1 MSIIFGC
8 THAQA
13 QELPQMFAQVKHRGS
28 HQYQSSTASD
38 SALSVGFSIPTHENI
53 HQHSSGIAQNKET
66 LLAVSGNIT
75 NQGFEPLSPQDLL
88 ELYQQQGIHFL
99 QNIRGA
105 YTLVVAQGDDT
116 YIARDGTGQRTIFY
130 TTQQNRLAFCN
141 EAKGI
146 YALSHFKK
154 ALNLAAIPVYF
165 TFSFLP
171 LQTTMMQDVYE
182 LPAGMYLHYH
192 PAKGS
197 QLHRFFELEAFAKSA
212 EQSTEYWVERIR
224 AEVDREIEAKMAGEK
239 EIGVFLSGGLDSS
252 ILAARVAQLS
262 PQKIHTYSIHFG
274 KKYRNELHYAQKV
287 AQRYG
292 TQHHEVEIKPK
303 NFVPKLRHAIWHLD
317 DPVGDP
323 ITVPNFEL
331 ARFAAQTT
339 RVVFNGEGG
348 DPCFGGPK
356 NIPMLL
362 NHWYGGIEQA
372 PHFREKAYLA
382 SYRRGYAYLEQ
393 ILAPR
398 LLQNFHED
406 TQLVPILTPFFERE
420 NQNFLDKL
428 MTINMRLKGAHLILP
443 KVERMLSAV
452 GVTPVSPLFTS
463 EIAQSSVEMPS
474 NLKLNQGIE
483 KYILKQAYAHEVP
496 NEIIRRPKSGMRV
509 PLHYWFKGEMKK
521 YAKKIL
527 SPKNVKRSEL
537 FNPATVKTILKY
549 NKDTGIHRH
558 GLLIWMMLTLEIW
571 QRLFIE
577 GEEL

>member
-1 MSIIFGC
+1 MSVIFGC
-8 THAQA
+8 THAQIND
-13 QELPQMFAQVKHRGS
+13 LPHMFAQVKHRGS
-28 HQYQSSTASD
+28 HEYQSATAPKSQ
-38 SALSVGFSIPTHENI
+38 LSIGFSIPAHEHI
-53 HQHSSGIAQNKET
+53 HRYSSGIAQNKDI
-66 LLAVSGNIT
+66 LLAASGNIT
-75 NQGFEPLSPQDLL
+75 NQGFEPLSPQGLL
-88 ELYQQQGIHFL
+88 ELYANQGIDFL
-99 QNIRGA
+99 KGIRGA
-105 YTLVVAQGDDT
+105 YTLVIINNEDI

-146 YALSHFKK
+146 YALPHFNKQ
-154 ALNLAAIPVYF
+154 LNLAAIPIYF

-192 PAKGS
+192 PRQGA
-197 QLHRFFELEAFAKSA
+197 QTHRFFELEAFAKTQK
-212 EQSTEYWVERIR
+212 QSTEYWIDRIR
-224 AEVDREIEAKMAGEK
+224 KEVDREIEAKMANEK

-262 PQKIHTYSIHFG
+262 PSKIHTYSIHFG

-287 AQRYG
+287 AQRYQ

-303 NFVPKLRHAIWHLD
+303 NFVPQLRQAIWHLD

-323 ITVPNFEL
+323 ITIPNFEL
-331 ARFAAQTT
+331 ARFASQTT

-362 NHWYGGIEQA
+362 NHWYGGIEH
-372 PHFREKAYLA
+372 PPYFREKAYLA
-382 SYRRGYAYLEQ
+382 SYRRGYAYLKQ

-398 LLQNFHED
+398 LLEGFDED
-406 TQLVPILTPFFERE
+406 QHLVPILTPFFECKH
-420 NQNFLDKL
+420 QNFLDKL

-443 KVERMLSAV
+443 KVERMLGAV

-463 EIAQSSVEMPS
+463 EIAQSSIEMPS
-474 NLKLNQGIE
+474 QLKLQQGIE
-483 KYILKQAYAHEVP
+483 KYILKQAYANELP
-496 NEIIRRPKSGMRV
+496 PEIIRRPKSGMRV
-509 PLHYWFKGEMKK
+509 PLHYWFQGEMKK
-521 YAKKIL
+521 YAKKML
-527 SPKNVKRSEL
+527 SAKSIRRSQL
-537 FNPATVKTILKY
+537 FNPATVKTILNY

-577 GEEL
+577 GEDL

>member
-1 MSIIFGC
+1 MSVIFGC
-8 THAQA
+8 THAHA

-28 HQYQSSTASD
+28 NQYQSSTVVQ
-38 SALSVGFSIPTHENI
+38 SALSVGFSIPAHENI
-53 HQHSSGIAQNKET
+53 HQQSSGIAQSKDK

-75 NQGFEPLSPQDLL
+75 NQGFEPLSPQGLL
-88 ELYQQQGIHFL
+88 ELYEQQGIHFL

-105 YTLVVAQGDDT
+105 YTLVVAHGDDV

-146 YALSHFKK
+146 YALPHFKK
-154 ALNLAAIPVYF
+154 ALNLVAIPVYF

-192 PAKGS
+192 PTKGS

-252 ILAARVAQLS
+252 ILAARVAQLA
-262 PQKIHTYSIHFG
+262 PKKIHTYSIHFG
-274 KKYRNELHYAQKV
+274 AKYRNELHYAQKV
-287 AQRYG
+287 AQRYA

-303 NFVPKLRHAIWHLD
+303 NFVPKLRQAIWHLD

-474 NLKLNQGIE
+474 NLKLNQGVE

-496 NEIIRRPKSGMRV
+496 QEIIRRPKSGMRV
-509 PLHYWFKGEMKK
+509 PLHYWFQGEMKK

-527 SPKNVKRSEL
+527 SPKNVKHSEL